1 MNVEKSF
8 SFPFEDKDWLGKLG
22 LGAVISLVPVLNFAW
37 SGYMVGIIRNVMSQA
52 AEPLPTW
59 DNLEKKFTDGL
70 LLFGAGV
77 VYALPMLV
85 LFFLPLSLAGF
96 SSILAGDNR
105 LQDLGRVLGE
115 TGGVLFFCLL
125 CVGMVYGLML
135 SVLYPA
141 VLVMFAREG
150 TFASCFRLREI
161 FGMISRNAG
170 SFFTAWGLS
179 LIAGIGVGLLIG
191 FVNLI
196 VSWVPCIGW
205 IIGTALSLVSGVY
218 ISSVYAHLFGQF
230 GIEAFERNQLMA
242 VTS

>member
-1 MNVEKSF
+1 MNAEKSF
-8 SFPFEDKDWLGKLG
+8 SFPFEDKDWLSKLG
-22 LGAVISLVPVLNFAW
+22 LGAIISMIPILNFAW
-37 SGYMVGIIRNVMSQA
+37 TGYMVGIIRNVMNHA

-70 LLFGAGV
+70 LLFGAGI

-96 SSILAGDNR
+96 SSILAGDSS
-105 LQDLGRVLGE
+105 LQDLGRVLE
-115 TGGVLFFCLL
+115 EAGGALFFCLL
-125 CVGMVYGLML
+125 CVGIVYGLML

-141 VLVMFAREG
+141 ILVMFAREG
-150 TFASCFRLREI
+150 TFASCFRLGEM
-161 FGMISRNAG
+161 FGMISRNIG

-191 FVNLI
+191 FVNLV

-205 IIGTALSLVSGVY
+205 IIGMALSLASGVY
-218 ISSVYAHLFGQF
+218 ISAVYAHLFGQF
-230 GIEAFERNQLMA
+230 GIEAFERNQLIVA
-242 VTS
+242 TS

>member
-1 MNVEKSF
+1 MNAERSF
-8 SFPFEDKDWLGKLG
+8 SFPFEDKNWLSKLG
-22 LGAVISLVPVLNFAW
+22 LGAVISMVPILNFAW

-59 DNLEKKFTDGL
+59 DTLEKKFTDGL
-70 LLFGAGV
+70 LLFGAGM

-85 LFFLPLSLAGF
+85 LFILPLSLAGF
-96 SSILAGDNR
+96 SSVLAGEGN
-105 LQDLGRVLGE
+105 LQDLGRVFGE
-115 TGGVLFFCLL
+115 AGGALFFCLL
-125 CVGMVYGLML
+125 CVGLIYGLML

-141 VLVMFAREG
+141 ILVMFAREG
-150 TFASCFRLREI
+150 TFASCFKLREML
-161 FGMISRNAG
+161 GLISKNIG

-191 FVNLI
+191 FVNLV

-205 IIGTALSLVSGVY
+205 ILGMALSLVSGVY

-230 GIEAFERNQLMA
+230 GIEAFERNQLIA
-242 VTS
+242 AAS